1 MIRRDYIMRMIDEFG
16 KFLTALVGLKEEGKF
31 EEALVKVEGLYQGML
46 DLDPKILKSVDKD
59 EVLDYLQNEKQYD
72 NRYLKLISELLFE
85 EGRIYHEIG
94 DPITAQNVLE
104 KAKILIS
111 YLMESDTTFSFDW
124 YEKLATIDSLL
135 RE

>member
-1 MIRRDYIMRMIDEFG
+1 MRMIDEFG

-46 DLDPKILKSVDKD
+46 DLDPKTLKSVDKD

-94 DPITAQNVLE
+94 DRITAQNVLE